1 VPRRERQAPF
11 ALRRTACAAAP
22 RSRRDPFRA
31 AFRAEAETQGGGS
44 GKLKKYARAGV
55 LLATLAGLAAAV
67 FAFGS
72 VGFENVLAAALRVG
86 PIGFVGFCLYTGAV
100 FLVLGGAWL
109 ASAPG
114 EPVGRVK
121 LFAWARLLRE
131 AAADLLPFSQIGGL
145 VIGARALT
153 LSGISSSRVYASMVV
168 DQTTEMA
175 SQLVYTLFGLAM
187 TATLLGGAA
196 NAAQLRPLIFGGTA
210 VMIATMAFV
219 FIAQRPALVLAEKI
233 AGRFVPASAAANGAL
248 SLELRAIYARR
259 GNVACA
265 FALNMIGWVGSG
277 LGAWIVL
284 KLMGVR
290 LPVGSVLALEALI
303 FTLRSVAFVVPSAIG
318 VQEAGYAL
326 AGPLFGLPPESALA
340 LSLIKRAR
348 EIAIGLPTLL
358 IWQASETRAVLTA
371 SREVRPRP

>member
-1 VPRRERQAPF
+1 
-11 ALRRTACAAAP
+11 
-22 RSRRDPFRA
+22 
-31 AFRAEAETQGGGS
+31 
-44 GKLKKYARAGV
+44 
-55 LLATLAGLAAAV
+55 
-67 FAFGS
+67 
-72 VGFENVLAAALRVG
+72 VLAAALRVG
-86 PIGFVGFCLYTGAV
+86 PAGFVAFCLYTGVV

-114 EPVGRVK
+114 EPVGRLG

-153 LSGISSSRVYASMVV
+153 LAGIRAPRVYASMVV

-187 TATLLGGAA
+187 TASLLGGAA

-210 VMIATMAFV
+210 VMVATMAFV
-219 FIAQRPALVLAEKI
+219 FVAQRPALLLAEKI
-233 AGRFVPASAAANGAL
+233 AGRFVPASAVVNGAL
-248 SLELRAIYARR
+248 SGELRAIYARR
-259 GNVACA
+259 GHVGCA
-265 FALNMIGWVGSG
+265 FALNLLGWVGSG

-284 KLMGVR
+284 VLMDVR
-290 LPVGSVLALEALI
+290 LPLGSVLALEALI

-340 LSLIKRAR
+340 LSLVKRAR
-348 EIAIGLPTLL
+348 EVAIGLPTLL
-358 IWQASETRAVLTA
+358 IWQAGEARAVLTT
-371 SREVRPRP
+371 SRS